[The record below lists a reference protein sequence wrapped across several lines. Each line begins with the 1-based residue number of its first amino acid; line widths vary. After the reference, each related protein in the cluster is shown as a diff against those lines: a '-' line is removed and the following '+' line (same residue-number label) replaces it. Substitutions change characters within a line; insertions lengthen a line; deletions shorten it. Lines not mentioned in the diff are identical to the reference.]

1 VNRHGRLFVTC
12 FLLVIPLTGCR
23 RSSPRPES
31 TKDLAARTPDNLG
44 RVVEPSP
51 EALSPDGVLATA
63 PTPVRRPATPMSAP
77 SVAPTPSP
85 TVSVPATPVPV
96 ARRAPIWKE
105 FNGQLAFADA
115 SKFVRFGPRPS
126 GSEALDRER
135 AEIAARLDGAGWQVS
150 TAAFTDQAPDGTP
163 VDFRSLGARFKRGQ
177 PAKKR
182 FLLGAHFDTERSK
195 VMRTSGATDGAS
207 GPAILLEIARVLAA
221 YPQVVSEVELLF
233 LDGNHPFR
241 QSTADDGL
249 FGSRFAAQ
257 MLQLHQRSGE
267 IRAVI
272 DLENLGGKDFRL
284 YYPPNSDPDLADTFQ
299 RSAGMLSIP
308 LAAANR
314 PVLGDQV
321 PFQHANIPAI
331 ALLDTESPYLHT
343 ADDNLDRVD
352 PASLAKVGQL
362 VLYVLSEEIFPSGL

>member
-12 FLLVIPLTGCR
+12 FTLVILSTGCR

-31 TKDLAARTPDNLG
+31 TKDLTARTPDNLAH
-44 RVVEPSP
+44 VEPTP
-51 EALSPDGVLATA
+51 EVLSPDAVLATA
-63 PTPVRRPATPMSAP
+63 PTPVRRLATPTPEP
-77 SVAPTPSP
+77 SITPAS
-85 TVSVPATPVPV
+85 TPEASVPV
-96 ARRAPIWKE
+96 AHRAPIWKE

-115 SKFVRFGPRPS
+115 SKFVGFGPRPS

-135 AEIAARLDGAGWQVS
+135 AEIAAQLDGAGWKVS

-163 VDFRSLGARFKRGQ
+163 IDFRSLGARFNRGQ

-182 FLLGAHFDTERSK
+182 FLLVAHFDTERSK
-195 VMRTSGATDGAS
+195 VVRISGATDGAT
-207 GPAILLEIARVLAA
+207 GPAIVLEIARVLTA
-221 YPQVVSEVELLF
+221 YPQVASQVELLF

-241 QSTADDGL
+241 QGTADDGL

-284 YYPPNSDPDLADTFQ
+284 YYPPNSDPDLAETFQ
-299 RSAGMLSIP
+299 RSAGVLSIP
-308 LAAANR
+308 LAVANR

-321 PFQHANIPAI
+321 PFQHTNIPAI
-331 ALLDTESPYLHT
+331 ALLDAESPYLHT
-343 ADDNLDRVD
+343 ADDNLDRLD

>member
-1 VNRHGRLFVTC
+1 MNRHGRLFVTC
-12 FLLVIPLTGCR
+12 FSLVILLAGCR
-23 RSSPRPES
+23 RSSPPRPES
-31 TKDLAARTPDNLG
+31 TKDLAARTPDNQA
-44 RVVEPSP
+44 RVEPSP
-51 EALSPDGVLATA
+51 EVLSPDGVLATA
-63 PTPVRRPATPMSAP
+63 PTPTRRPAAPMPEP
-77 SVAPTPSP
+77 SVAPRPSP
-85 TVSVPATPVPV
+85 AVSVPPSPVPV
-96 ARRAPIWKE
+96 VRRAPIWKD
-105 FNGQLAFADA
+105 FNGQLAYADA
-115 SKFVRFGPRPS
+115 GRFVGFGPRPS
-126 GSEALDRER
+126 GSEALDQER

-150 TAAFTDQAPDGTP
+150 TAAFTDQTPDGTP

-177 PAKKR
+177 PARKR
-182 FLLGAHFDTERSK
+182 FLLVAHFDTERSQI
-195 VMRTSGATDGAS
+195 MRTSGATDGAA

-221 YPQVVSEVELLF
+221 YPQVASQVELLF

-241 QSTADDGL
+241 QDTAEDGL

-257 MLQLHQRSGE
+257 MLQLHRRSGE

-284 YYPPNSDPDLADTFQ
+284 YYPPNSDPDLAETFQ

-308 LAAANR
+308 LAVANR

-331 ALLDTESPYLHT
+331 ALLDAESPYLHT
-343 ADDNLDRVD
+343 ADDNLNRVD

-362 VLYVLSEEIFPSGL
+362 VLYVLSEEIFLSGL

>member
-1 VNRHGRLFVTC
+1 MNRHGRLFVTC
-12 FLLVIPLTGCR
+12 FSLVILSIGCR

-31 TKDLAARTPDNLG
+31 TNDLAARTPDDVG
-44 RVVEPSP
+44 HVEPSP

-63 PTPVRRPATPMSAP
+63 PTPVRRPATPMPEPA
-77 SVAPTPSP
+77 VASTPSP
-85 TVSVPATPVPV
+85 AVSIPATPVPV

-115 SKFVRFGPRPS
+115 SKFVGFGPRPS

-135 AEIAARLDGAGWQVS
+135 AGIATRLDAAGWQVS

-163 VDFRSLGARFKRGQ
+163 VDFRSLGARFKQGQ
-177 PAKKR
+177 PAKRR
-182 FLLGAHFDTERSK
+182 FLLVAHFDTERSK
-195 VMRTSGATDGAS
+195 VMRTSGATDGAA
-207 GPAILLEIARVLAA
+207 GPAILLEIARVLTA
-221 YPQVVSEVELLF
+221 YPQAASQVELLF

-241 QSTADDGL
+241 QGTADDGL

-257 MLQLHQRSGE
+257 MLQLHRCSGE

-272 DLENLGGKDFRL
+272 DLENLGGKDSHL
-284 YYPPNSDPDLADTFQ
+284 YYPPNSDPDLAEMFQ
-299 RSAGMLSIP
+299 RSAGVLSIP
-308 LAAANR
+308 LATANR

-321 PFQHANIPAI
+321 PFQHADIPAI
-331 ALLDTESPYLHT
+331 ALLDAESPYLHT

>member
-1 VNRHGRLFVTC
+1 MNRHGRLFVTC
-12 FLLVIPLTGCR
+12 FSLVILSTACR
-23 RSSPRPES
+23 RPSPPPEA
-31 TKDLAARTPDNLG
+31 TKDLAARAPDNQA
-44 RVVEPSP
+44 RVEPSP
-51 EALSPDGVLATA
+51 ETLSPDGVLATA
-63 PTPVRRPATPMSAP
+63 PTPARRPATPMPEP
-77 SVAPTPSP
+77 SVTLTPP
-85 TVSVPATPVPV
+85 PAVSIPIPPGPV

-105 FNGQLAFADA
+105 FDGQLALTDA
-115 SKFVRFGPRPS
+115 GKFVAFGPRPS
-126 GSEALDRER
+126 GSAALDRER
-135 AEIAARLDGAGWQVS
+135 AEIAARLNGADWQVS
-150 TAAFTDQAPDGTP
+150 TAAFTDQTPDGSP
-163 VDFRSLGARFKRGQ
+163 VDFRSLGARFRRGQ

-182 FLLGAHFDTERSK
+182 FLLVAHFDTERSK
-195 VMRTSGATDGAS
+195 LMGTSGATDGAA

-221 YPQVVSEVELLF
+221 YPQVASQVELLF

-249 FGSRFAAQ
+249 FGSRFAVQ

-284 YYPPNSDPDLADTFQ
+284 YYPPNSDPDLAETFQ
-299 RSAGMLSIP
+299 RSAGILSVP

-321 PFQHANIPAI
+321 PFQQANIPAI

>member
-1 VNRHGRLFVTC
+1 M
-12 FLLVIPLTGCR
+12 
-23 RSSPRPES
+23 
-31 TKDLAARTPDNLG
+31 ARTPDNQN
-44 RVVEPSP
+44 RVTPSP

-63 PTPVRRPATPMSAP
+63 PTPLRRPAASRPAP
-77 SVAPTPSP
+77 SIALSPSP
-85 TVSVPATPVPV
+85 AVSVPATPVPV

-105 FNGQLAFADA
+105 FNGQLAYADA
-115 SKFVRFGPRPS
+115 SRFVGFGPRPS

-135 AEIAARLDGAGWQVS
+135 AQIAGRLDGAGWQVS

-163 VDFRSLGARFKRGQ
+163 VDFRSLDARFKRGQ

-182 FLLGAHFDTERSK
+182 FLLVAHFDTERSK
-195 VMRTSGATDGAS
+195 VIRTSGATDGAT

-221 YPQVVSEVELLF
+221 YPQVASQVELLF

-241 QSTADDGL
+241 QNTADDGL
-249 FGSRFAAQ
+249 FGSRFAVQ

-284 YYPPNSDPDLADTFQ
+284 YYSSNSDPDLAETFQ

-314 PVLGDQV
+314 PVLGDHV
-321 PFQHANIPAI
+321 PFQHANLPAI
-331 ALLDTESPYLHT
+331 ALLDAESPYLHT
-343 ADDNLDRVD
+343 ADDNLAQVD

-362 VLYVLSEEIFPSGL
+362 VLYVLSEEIFTSGL